1 MQGVLDG
8 SYKPDAIFSSYDQMN
23 SVKSQETQRR
33 QFLDVIAPRAFVIM
47 DESHNAGGQG
57 PDSGARAAKGPAA
70 ALGEVP
76 AVGLQGQVGHV
87 FVRHLREESA
97 GDGPLQPH

>member
-23 SVKSQETQRR
+23 SVKGQETQRR
-33 QFLDVIAPRAFVIM
+33 QFLDMISPRAFVIM

-57 PDSGARAAKGPAA
+57 PNSRAVQGRRRRARRNSGIGSPRPSRSCIR
-70 ALGEVP
+70 P
-76 AVGLQGQVGHV
+76 PPT
-87 FVRHLREESA
+87 RRIRR
-97 GDGPLQPH
+97 